1 MDPQQPNMV
10 SEAFD
15 DLEALKSDKKQMGYV
30 PIRKDR
36 MLEDVKQF
44 LYNYCTAGRLYPSY
58 HKQRIQHEREQEFMN
73 KQDGAIST
81 GQAQEAAPEGCE
93 IESRRRLENTFING
107 QKELEKADKLR
118 VLKIIQIVKQ
128 IVEKQLKS
136 MKDKRMN
143 SQKEGQIGDK
153 QEIPKFEKNLIRQTE
168 SSPFITNIV
177 PFAPKLGFGFGA

>member
-1 MDPQQPNMV
+1 MV

-15 DLEALKSDKKQMGYV
+15 NLEALKSDKKQSGYV

-73 KQDGAIST
+73 RIE
-81 GQAQEAAPEGCE
+81 QEAAPDGCE
-93 IESRRRLENTFING
+93 MESRRRLENMFING
-107 QKELEKADKLR
+107 QKELDKEDKLR

-143 SQKEGQIGDK
+143 SQKEGQIGEIISSYK
-153 QEIPKFEKNLIRQTE
+153 QEIPKFEKNLIR
-168 SSPFITNIV
+168 
-177 PFAPKLGFGFGA
+177 

>member
-1 MDPQQPNMV
+1 MV

-73 KQDGAIST
+73 NRIE
-81 GQAQEAAPEGCE
+81 QEAAPDGCE
-93 IESRRRLENTFING
+93 MESTRRLENMFING
-107 QKELEKADKLR
+107 QKELEKEDKLR

-153 QEIPKFEKNLIRQTE
+153 QEIPKFEKNLIR
-168 SSPFITNIV
+168 
-177 PFAPKLGFGFGA
+177 